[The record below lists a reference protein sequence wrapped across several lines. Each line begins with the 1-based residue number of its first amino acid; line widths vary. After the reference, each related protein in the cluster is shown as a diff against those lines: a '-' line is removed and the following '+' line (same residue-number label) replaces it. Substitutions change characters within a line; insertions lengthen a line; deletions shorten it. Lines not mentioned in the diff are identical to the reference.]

1 MLDTKEF
8 ELDLRT
14 LERGTRFFD
23 ATNTFN
29 YHDERLKHTFIDEDG
44 NEWYRYD
51 KAVQVWTVVEYEY
64 IGPLNSFFTPDP
76 DTPKQMIEDFAD
88 LYASD
93 VYVRNVETGEV
104 LEIFAIRKCASV
116 DKQSITEAVEEANKD
131 HS

>member
-23 ATNTFN
+23 ATNKFN
-29 YHDERLKHTFIDEDG
+29 YPTERPKSTFIDEDG

-51 KAVQVWTVVEYEY
+51 KVVQVWTVVEYEY
-64 IGPLNSFFTPDP
+64 LGHLSDFFIPVPNTPN
-76 DTPKQMIEDFAD
+76 QMIEDFAD

-93 VYVRNVETGEV
+93 VYVRNLETGEV

-116 DKQSITEAVEEANKD
+116 DMQSITEAVEEANKD

>member
-23 ATNTFN
+23 ATNKFH
-29 YHDERLKHTFIDEDG
+29 YPFERSKSTFIDEDG

-51 KAVQVWTVVEYEY
+51 KAVRVWTVVEYEY
-64 IGPLNSFFTPDP
+64 LGPLNSFFTPVP
-76 DTPKQMIEDFAD
+76 DTPKKIIDDFD
-88 LYASD
+88 SLCTQE
-93 VYVRNVETGEV
+93 VYVRNVVTGSIY
-104 LEIFAIRKCASV
+104 EIFAHRNCASV
-116 DKQSITEAVEEANKD
+116 DKQRITEVIEESSND

>member
-8 ELDLRT
+8 EFDLRT

-23 ATNTFN
+23 ATNVFN
-29 YHDERLKHTFIDEDG
+29 YRDERLKLTFIDEDG

-51 KAVQVWTVVEYEY
+51 KAVQVWTMVEYEY
-64 IGPLNSFFTPDP
+64 LGHLSDFFIPVP
-76 DTPKQMIEDFAD
+76 NTPKQMIEDFAD

-116 DKQSITEAVEEANKD
+116 DKQRITEAIEGANKD

>member
-23 ATNTFN
+23 CTDKFFQPF
-29 YHDERLKHTFIDEDG
+29 DRRKHTFIDEDG

-51 KAVQVWTVVEYEY
+51 NPVQMWTMIEYEY
-64 IGPLNSFFTPDP
+64 LGPLNSFFNPDP
-76 DTPKQMIEDFAD
+76 DTPKRMIEDFAN
-88 LYASD
+88 LYAND
-93 VYVRNVETGEV
+93 VYVRNVETGNIH
-104 LEIFAIRKCASV
+104 EIFAHRNCASV
-116 DKQSITEAVEEANKD
+116 DKQRITEAIEEANKD